1 MISSSLSITRR
12 ATAIVFSP
20 ERFCTSTIMP
30 ARPMRST
37 TRVSSAKP
45 SSTRATS
52 ETRTTLS
59 PSRFTTTSPTSSGV
73 ANSPG
78 TRIV

>member
-1 MISSSLSITRR
+1 MTRF
-12 ATAIVFSP
+12 ATAMVFSP

-37 TRVSSAKP
+37 TRVFSANP

-52 ETRTTLS
+52 ATRTTRA
-59 PSRFTTTSPTSSGV
+59 PSRFTTTSPTSRGS